1 MFDFIST
8 AKRRWLPGWKRA
20 YTLVGFSVSKSE
32 TLSGVPVR
40 CQLNKHDVF
49 RSALGLG
56 SDFGFEARWREC
68 FNEQNCKSACEVLV
82 QDLRDFVLVVS
93 LGGSAPQTNPSAF
106 GVGVH
111 SFSSPGNFGLCTF
124 PNLPTPCR
132 NEVSGRKGGGAWYE
146 SPLLK
151 P

>member
-49 RSALGLG
+49 RLVLGLG

-68 FNEQNCKSACEVLV
+68 FNEQNCKSACEVLM